1 MKGRK
6 RRILIFSVL
15 VLTLLYL
22 IFVVGIFN
30 KDNLME
36 LIQMQE
42 GSSNNFFLIFTAFS
56 IVLLVFFVPLSW
68 ISFFSAYFFGLKG
81 FFAMIICGVISA
93 TLSFSIARLFN
104 RSIMS
109 MVTSFYNR
117 KERKY
122 DLDYI
127 SSLIERHGIGYI
139 IYLRNT
145 PVIPFTLTSYVAGT
159 TKISFYGHLIGSAIG
174 LAPSLFISIYFY
186 TSIMNITHDIKGVI
200 IASILKG
207 IQILIVFYIFKE
219 KFK

>member
-1 MKGRK
+1 
-6 RRILIFSVL
+6 
-15 VLTLLYL
+15 
-22 IFVVGIFN
+22 
-30 KDNLME
+30 
-36 LIQMQE
+36 
-42 GSSNNFFLIFTAFS
+42 
-56 IVLLVFFVPLSW
+56 
-68 ISFFSAYFFGLKG
+68 
-81 FFAMIICGVISA
+81 
-93 TLSFSIARLFN
+93 
-104 RSIMS
+104 MS

-159 TKISFYGHLIGSAIG
+159 TKISFYEHLIGSAIG

-207 IQILIVFYIFKE
+207 IQILIVFYIFKK